1 MKISVMFFYILN
13 VDNFEGKCIRM
24 QANHGSTTLSKKK
37 KKKHISYEEYTF
49 SKIRQNVHTKNT
61 KNKTA
66 STVWKKQ
73 LSLYL
78 QRPKQTYINLLFFQA
93 GIFLLLLLI
102 VRLLQL
108 CSACSLSTDDS
119 SPQPSTLHIHPLHTT
134 HKFHLLS
141 APRPYPIL
149 ITFFSKSKH

>member
-1 MKISVMFFYILN
+1 MYQNASKPWKHN
-13 VDNFEGKCIRM
+13 TE
-24 QANHGSTTLSKKK
+24 QKKK
-37 KKKHISYEEYTF
+37 KKEHISYEEYAF

-66 STVWKKQ
+66 STVWKKK

-149 ITFFSKSKH
+149 MTFFSKSKH